1 MYVNFNFILLLLSI
15 LVGIVYLFNCFIL
28 KNNLFLHSKY
38 KYSINFLSSFLPV
51 FLFVFLV
58 RSFIFEPFHVPSGS
72 LEPTL
77 MVGDFIMV
85 NKFIYGLRSPI
96 GSGHRLLF
104 KNKPKRGDI
113 IVFHWPIN
121 PKLNY
126 VKRIIGIPGDKIIYH
141 NKVLTIN
148 KKIVKQ
154 VFLRYEIDE
163 SSNSIVKRCQEMLDS
178 KIYDIYL
185 RPDIENQDFKIV
197 IPKDY
202 YFVMGDNR
210 DNSFDSRFWGLVNDK
225 YLIGK
230 VMFVWISFYE
240 KYIGIRWNRIGKII
254 Y

>member
-1 MYVNFNFILLLLSI
+1 MNFNFIFLLLFI
-15 LVGIVYLFNCFIL
+15 LVGIIYLLNCFIF
-28 KNNLFLHSKY
+28 KNNFFLRFRY
-38 KYSINFLSSFLPV
+38 KYIVNSLSSFFPA
-51 FLFVFLV
+51 FLFIFLV
-58 RSFIFEPFHVPSGS
+58 RSFIFEPFYVPSGS

-77 MVGDFIMV
+77 MVGDFIIV

-96 GSGHRLLF
+96 GSGYRLLF
-104 KNKPKRGDI
+104 QNKPKRGDI

-126 VKRIIGIPGDKIIYH
+126 VKRIIGIPGDEIVYH
-141 NKVLTIN
+141 NKILKIN
-148 KKIVKQ
+148 KKIVKR

-163 SSNSIVKRCQEMLDS
+163 SSNNIVKRYREILDN

-185 RPDIENQDFKIV
+185 YPNIKNQDFKIV
-197 IPKDY
+197 IPKNY

-240 KYIGIRWNRIGKII
+240 KYHGIRWNRIGKVI